1 MSASTPESPG
11 LNSSKTSAG
20 AFLLLEFVGMAG
32 ESACSLIPIAENRK
46 TAARDVHRFD
56 PGAGVS
62 P

>member
-32 ESACSLIPIAENRK
+32 ESACSLIPIAK